1 MIREVEPTKKDLRA
15 IGLEVH
21 ATSWVDQLIYWQGAT
36 ATEGAMTGETD
47 GVNGH
52 GSNDII

>member
-1 MIREVEPTKKDLRA
+1 MDVNYKKDLRA

-21 ATSWVDQLIYWQGAT
+21 ATYQVDQLIYWQGVT
-36 ATEGAMTGETD
+36 ATEDAMTGATD

>member
-1 MIREVEPTKKDLRA
+1 MPPF
-15 IGLEVH
+15 G
-21 ATSWVDQLIYWQGAT
+21 VDQLIYWQGVT
-36 ATEGAMTGETD
+36 ATEDAMTGATD